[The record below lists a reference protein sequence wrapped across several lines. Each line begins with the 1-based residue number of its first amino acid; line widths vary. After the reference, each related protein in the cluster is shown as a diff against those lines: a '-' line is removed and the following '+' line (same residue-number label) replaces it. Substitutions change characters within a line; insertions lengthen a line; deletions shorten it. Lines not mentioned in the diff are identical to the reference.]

1 MTLGITADIGA
12 AGTTHG
18 ITEDTGE
25 ADGTTPVFIRIT
37 DGTTLTGVTITTT
50 ALVMSLITTRTYGT
64 DRDIRQALTDSSPAH
79 RPSEEVSEAEARSA
93 ETSLPAAQHRLY
105 QETQLPEALL

>member
-25 ADGTTPVFIRIT
+25 ADGTIPVFIRIT
-37 DGTTLTGVTITTT
+37 DGTTHTGAIITTDQATSLTITR
-50 ALVMSLITTRTYGT
+50 MYGT
-64 DRDIRQALTDSSPAH
+64 DRDIRQALTDSSPVH